1 MKQLLILITIFSWTL
16 TTSAQEKGKVKTV
29 EDTYLY
35 EIPSNVSY
43 AQACQFALVKAQ
55 NAAIEKEFG
64 TSVSQNDMV
73 LISNENGQS
82 STSFHSMT
90 SGQVRGVWLGDVA
103 EPKFERVLD
112 GGRDL
117 LKVTVKGKIR
127 ELVTAGVEFEAKPLR
142 VQPDKKLVSDT
153 FKNGEDFF
161 LYFKSPVDG
170 YLTVF
175 LFDILS
181 NQVFC
186 MLPYQSSGKGSFAVT
201 HDKEYYLFS
210 AAKADPA
217 DGEVDEVVLTCT
229 EGNTEEYNNL
239 YVIFSPNNYA
249 KISSKVGQKQLS
261 DDLIVPSSLDYK
273 EFNAWLTKYQQKDEQ
288 MQVERIPIR
297 IENN

>member
-1 MKQLLILITIFSWTL
+1 MKRLLILITTFSWAL
-16 TTSAQEKGKVKTV
+16 GISAQEKGKVKTV

-43 AQACQFALVKAQ
+43 VQACQVALVKAQ

-64 TSVSQNDMV
+64 TTVTQNDVVIMNND
-73 LISNENGQS
+73 SGQS
-82 STSFHSMT
+82 KTSFHSMT
-90 SGQVRGVWLGDVA
+90 SGQVRGVWLGDVV

-112 GGRDL
+112 EGRDL

-142 VQPDKKLVSDT
+142 VQPDKKLSSDT

-181 NQVFC
+181 NQVFSI
-186 MLPYQSSGKGSFAVT
+186 LPYQSSGKGSFAVI

-210 AAKADPA
+210 AAKANPE
-217 DGEVDEVVLTCT
+217 DGEVDELVLTCS

-249 KISSKVGQKQLS
+249 KISSTTGQKQLS
-261 DDLIVPSSLDYK
+261 DDLIIPSSLSYK

>member
-1 MKQLLILITIFSWTL
+1 MKQLLILITVFSWAL
-16 TTSAQEKGKVKTV
+16 GISAQEKGKVKTV

-103 EPKFERVLD
+103 EPKFERILD

-142 VQPDKKLVSDT
+142 EIGRAHV
-153 FKNGEDFF
+153 
-161 LYFKSPVDG
+161 
-170 YLTVF
+170 
-175 LFDILS
+175 
-181 NQVFC
+181 
-186 MLPYQSSGKGSFAVT
+186 
-201 HDKEYYLFS
+201 
-210 AAKADPA
+210 
-217 DGEVDEVVLTCT
+217 
-229 EGNTEEYNNL
+229 
-239 YVIFSPNNYA
+239 
-249 KISSKVGQKQLS
+249 
-261 DDLIVPSSLDYK
+261 
-273 EFNAWLTKYQQKDEQ
+273 
-288 MQVERIPIR
+288 
-297 IENN
+297 